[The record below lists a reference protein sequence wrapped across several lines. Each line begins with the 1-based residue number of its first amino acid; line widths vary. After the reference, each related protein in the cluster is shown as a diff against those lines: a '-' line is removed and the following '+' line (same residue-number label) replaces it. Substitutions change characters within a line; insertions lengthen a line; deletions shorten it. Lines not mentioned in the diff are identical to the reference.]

1 MRHESFEG
9 NTGVKS
15 DRNDKV
21 RDCHPFASLKAGSGC
36 AVKSGA
42 RRLLAMTKAA
52 FRRNG
57 ETKKGGF
64 ETRPYDLLKVPAN
77 S

>member
-1 MRHESFEG
+1 MYSG
-9 NTGVKS
+9 ITIS
-15 DRNDKV
+15 DSRLPPL
-21 RDCHPFASLKAGSGC
+21 RFAQAGSGC
-36 AVKSGA
+36 AVKSSA
-42 RRLLAMTKAA
+42 RRLLAMTKVA